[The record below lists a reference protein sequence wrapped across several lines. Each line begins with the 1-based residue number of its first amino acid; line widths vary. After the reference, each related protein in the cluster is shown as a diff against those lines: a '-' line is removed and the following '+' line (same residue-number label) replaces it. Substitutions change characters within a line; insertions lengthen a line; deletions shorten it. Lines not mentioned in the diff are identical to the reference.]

1 MACQFIQASNLLND
15 VSLLVSVCVTLPVSV
30 LVTLPAALQVPADAA
45 IAVRLMAQQQSEAAE
60 REQIKA
66 LVLEANL
73 RDEAEQQAAATLA
86 AQRAA
91 AATGRRPY
99 RGGRGHHGGGLYK
112 YQTPA
117 GAARQQGPQLTLRQ
131 HVSQLTGPNETE

>member
-1 MACQFIQASNLLND
+1 
-15 VSLLVSVCVTLPVSV
+15 VPV
-30 LVTLPAALQVPADAA
+30 DAA
-45 IAVRLMAQQQSEAAE
+45 IAVRLVAKQQSEAAE

-73 RDEAEQQAAATLA
+73 RDEAEQQAAATLE

-91 AATGRRPY
+91 AAAGRRPY
-99 RGGRGHHGGGLYK
+99 RGGRGQHQGGGLYR

-117 GAARQQGPQLTLRQ
+117 GAARQQQGPQLTLRG
-131 HVSQLTGPNETE
+131 HVSQLTGRKETE

>member
-1 MACQFIQASNLLND
+1 
-15 VSLLVSVCVTLPVSV
+15 
-30 LVTLPAALQVPADAA
+30 VPADAA
-45 IAVRLMAQQQSEAAE
+45 IAVRLMAKQQSEAAE

-73 RDEAEQQAAATLA
+73 RDEAEEQAAATLA

-99 RGGRGHHGGGLYK
+99 RGGRGQHHGDGLYK

-131 HVSQLTGPNETE
+131 HVSQLTGRNETE